1 MYHNGHTQGKTIF
14 IGALKMYFERDS
26 LDWFNMAFKIII
38 SDMHDNK
45 S

>member
-1 MYHNGHTQGKTIF
+1 
-14 IGALKMYFERDS
+14 MYFERDS

-45 S
+45 SWDALMIMANYK